1 MSSLAD
7 SILARVAKQRDLMLA
22 ATDECRSTKV
32 RVTSKDKAVS
42 VEVDAYGAMT
52 GLWLTSQAQKLG
64 ADALAALIVQTAAAA
79 AQAVLERQGFLTG
92 EFSKRFSN
100 LRNEPL
106 RRWDGTMF
114 TPEPGPSPS
123 PSSG

>member
-42 VEVDAYGAMT
+42 VEVDASGAMT

-79 AQAVLERQGFLTG
+79 AQAVLERQGSL
-92 EFSKRFSN
+92 
-100 LRNEPL
+100 
-106 RRWDGTMF
+106 
-114 TPEPGPSPS
+114 PE
-123 PSSG
+123 SSASAFQTYATSL